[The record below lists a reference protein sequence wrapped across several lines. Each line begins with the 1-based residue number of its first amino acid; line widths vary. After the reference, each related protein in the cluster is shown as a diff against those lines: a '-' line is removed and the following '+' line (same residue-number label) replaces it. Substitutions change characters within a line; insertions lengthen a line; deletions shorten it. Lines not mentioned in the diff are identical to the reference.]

1 LEDTKPYTTA
11 DFSVDL
17 CPREIINPT
26 NLNAVRIQR
35 RQINVCGVYKKIPNS
50 SILLVFNSQRIKEEL
65 DAWEE
70 LAGFLFDNKDPAGVV
85 DMWDFLQEGDFDLNS
100 VLKSGSTLF
109 ED

>member
-1 LEDTKPYTTA
+1 MPIVIGHQTLHHGRLLGGPQDHQSHKR
-11 DFSVDL
+11 SQ
-17 CPREIINPT
+17 NPT
-26 NLNAVRIQR
+26 SPKQY
-35 RQINVCGVYKKIPNS
+35 VCGVYKKTLNP

-70 LAGFLFDNKDPAGVV
+70 LAGFIFGNKDPAGVV
-85 DMWDFLQEGDFDLNS
+85 DMWDISQEGDFDLSS